1 MIRLGNVKFRASSNF
16 PIALDFQY
24 ILNNI
29 SSRQLMGM

>member
-24 ILNNI
+24 ICIIYRLGN
-29 SSRQLMGM
+29 